1 MLPGMC
7 HIPGHRAATVARH
20 IQCRSRNRAT
30 RPKMI
35 AGCAVTQIIAGCDRD
50 RARAGATVGAA
61 ADSSRRDSNRKC
73 RPRVRCHEAS
83 ATDSSWHPI
92 HDRWHGCSLNEL
104 ESEDHGSI
112 RRAGPDLGS
121 EFRTGPANHGLGQGP
136 SHWQLPPTRNPSK
149 FVRPGPVRSTC
160 PGAGRR
166 PTVVS
171 SRSGQ
176 PVTEAGRP
184 GWD

>member
-1 MLPGMC
+1 MC

-73 RPRVRCHEAS
+73 RPRVRCHGAS

-136 SHWQLPPTRNPSK
+136 SHWQLPSPPPTRNPRK
-149 FVRPGPVRSTC
+149 FVRPPVRSTC

-166 PTVVS
+166 PTVAS